1 VRATTTA
8 GVASVVTL
16 TAALFVLLFGVLA
29 TSGVY
34 GSRLAWLLVALPLL
48 ALTML
53 LASLSLGGR
62 SLGGRSLGGPSLGG
76 PRWARPFHNVASG
89 DRHDQAGRGVFL
101 VAASLFGLPLAFAAI
116 LLLTDTVF
124 FVAHGLSLL
133 L

>member
-1 VRATTTA
+1 MRATATA

-34 GSRLAWLLVALPLL
+34 GSRLAWLLGVALPLL

-53 LASLSLGGR
+53 LAWVSRGCPRRVRPLLHV
-62 SLGGRSLGGPSLGG
+62 GP
-76 PRWARPFHNVASG
+76 G
-89 DRHDQAGRGVFL
+89 DRRDQAGRGVLL
-101 VAASLFGLPLAFAAI
+101 VAASLFGIPLALAAM
-116 LLLTDTVF
+116 LLLTYAVL
-124 FVAHGLSLL
+124 FVAHGLRLL